1 MSTSCLLYNQLR
13 VDKIDYVSAVL
24 PVVLDIT
31 VNLPD
36 DTRVILKVWCWC
48 SLVKFIKLV
57 HVETS
62 HSAWANIQLELIVN
76 IFIFLAAV
84 TSQRHQ
90 LCDGVACAST
100 LFCFLGHLSSLCAFF
115 FCVCVSVCDS
125 VCVCVYTHIFIANAF
140 FLEKRNLRY
149 DYDIKQISPLVVLA
163 ELESRVCC

>member
-115 FCVCVSVCDS
+115 FVSL
-125 VCVCVYTHIFIANAF
+125 CVCVYIHIFIANAF

-149 DYDIKQISPLVVLA
+149 DYDIKQTSPLVVLA

>member
-115 FCVCVSVCDS
+115 CVCL
-125 VCVCVYTHIFIANAF
+125 CVCARASIYIYLLQMPF
-140 FLEKRNLRY
+140 FRKKEIYATIMILNKFPHYLY
-149 DYDIKQISPLVVLA
+149 
-163 ELESRVCC
+163 

>member
-36 DTRVILKVWCWC
+36 DTRVILKVWCWS

-100 LFCFLGHLSSLCAFF
+100 LFYFLGHLSSLCAFL
-115 FCVCVSVCDS
+115 CVCL
-125 VCVCVYTHIFIANAF
+125 YTHIYLLQMPF
-140 FLEKRNLRY
+140 FQKKRKLRY

-163 ELESRVCC
+163 ELES

>member
-115 FCVCVSVCDS
+115 LC
-125 VCVCVYTHIFIANAF
+125 VCVCV
-140 FLEKRNLRY
+140 
-149 DYDIKQISPLVVLA
+149 
-163 ELESRVCC
+163 